1 LVRRQLT
8 RAGALAVAV
17 ASLALL
23 VAAPADAANRR
34 VSISNYQWSD
44 ELLEIDLGEHVTW
57 YWIGPD
63 TMHTVS
69 GDSQNAKAIES
80 DPGNDL
86 PIHKIGDSFQAS
98 FTQPGTYDLV
108 CRLHSTVRGR
118 VVVSS
123 NPGDP
128 TTEPDPVPAFRFDDK
143 PPRVQRLSLG
153 RNPIRGRGDQL
164 HFELNE
170 RAKVDAD
177 YFRIGPK
184 GRKVFAGWA
193 KWSGYIGFNEI
204 RFGGRGKHFRAE
216 PGRYIAEIR
225 ATDADENM
233 SKPRRV
239 RFEISPR
246 G

>member
-1 LVRRQLT
+1 
-8 RAGALAVAV
+8 VAV

-23 VAAPADAANRR
+23 GAAPADAANRK

-44 ELLEIDLGEHVTW
+44 ELVEIDLGEHVTW
-57 YWIGPD
+57 FWVGPD
-63 TMHTVS
+63 TMHTVT
-69 GDSQNAKAIES
+69 GDSPNADGIES

-86 PIHKIGDSFQAS
+86 PVHKIGDTFQAS
-98 FTQPGTYDLV
+98 FNQPGTYELV

-128 TTEPDPVPAFRFDDK
+128 TSEPDPDPPIEFDDRA
-143 PPRVQRLSLG
+143 PRVRKLSLG

-164 HFELNE
+164 HFELDE

-184 GRKVFAGWA
+184 GRPVFAGWA

-204 RFGGRGKHFRAE
+204 RFGARGKHFRAK
-216 PGRYIAEIR
+216 PGRYVAEIR
-225 ATDADENM
+225 ATDGDENV

-239 RFEISPR
+239 RFEISPT